1 MGLLCVALLC
11 SQVISSQNDNTHV
24 TFAVFVFGGMC
35 LWFWAKQAT
44 NSLQCFTLHCCVR
57 LKAGCVSGSCS
68 MSSKWPPWVP
78 SQQLLQFP
86 TRQTHRTHFYMIF
99 QLTFKYIWNPVAI
112 FQYILYMSDFQ
123 RERNHHQEVVWLT
136 SVCIF
141 TVHWSHE
148 WFFNQLLRHFKCLAW
163 ICLFRLSFVV
173 ALYWQ

>member
-68 MSSKWPPWVP
+68 MSSKWPPGVP
-78 SQQLLQFP
+78 SQQLLQFL

-99 QLTFKYIWNPVAI
+99 QLT
-112 FQYILYMSDFQ
+112 L
-123 RERNHHQEVVWLT
+123 
-136 SVCIF
+136 
-141 TVHWSHE
+141 
-148 WFFNQLLRHFKCLAW
+148 
-163 ICLFRLSFVV
+163 RLSGIFGIQWLFSSIFCICPTSKGRETTTKKWSGWPLFVFSLFTGHTNGLLV
-173 ALYWQ
+173 LIKYFVTLSV

>member
-44 NSLQCFTLHCCVR
+44 NSLQCFTLQCCVR

-78 SQQLLQFP
+78 SQQLLQFL
-86 TRQTHRTHFYMIF
+86 TRQTHRQGRHTEHTLYDFSVDIAAF
-99 QLTFKYIWNPVAI
+99 RYIWNPVAI

-148 WFFNQLLRHFKCLAW
+148 WSFN
-163 ICLFRLSFVV
+163 
-173 ALYWQ
+173 